1 MKTETIQIRDL
12 STGVIQGVD
21 NNLAPKNSVA
31 FALNMIFDKNIG
43 RATTR
48 PGSALVGAQITDAK
62 SILGLHQLILSA
74 GTKHLLAVID
84 GTPSQIYRLE
94 SGTWTTTGA
103 DGQMTAS
110 AKVRFLTYLDTVLAI
125 DGTLAKTS
133 ADGTAWVTTGGNLDI
148 DNCPKGKFSIV

>member
-48 PGSALVGAQITDAK
+48 PGSALLGAQITA
-62 SILGLHQLILSA
+62 SRAILGLHQFILST
-74 GTKHLLAVID
+74 GTKYMLAVLHA
-84 GTPSQIYRLE
+84 TPSQIYRLE
-94 SGTWTTTGA
+94 SGT
-103 DGQMTAS
+103 
-110 AKVRFLTYLDTVLAI
+110 
-125 DGTLAKTS
+125 
-133 ADGTAWVTTGGNLDI
+133 
-148 DNCPKGKFSIV
+148 